1 MRFVVRLDGC
11 TATPFGSY
19 LKALAVLRLVSE
31 QVDDEARGWWDAD
44 TFTIESLLSRE
55 ELIAFFLQSYSPTPI
70 VAPWNGGSGFYPK
83 DNKEGI
89 DSIAASTGE
98 PFKAYREVIL
108 ACRAFAPVQQ
118 GKVEKDAKAEDE
130 RRRRIL
136 LLCRSELPDSS
147 VEWLDAALGIAAD
160 GSRAFAPVLGTGGN
174 EGRLDYTNNFMS
186 RVSSLLLNSSKT
198 AADLLA
204 HALFGSYASALQ
216 GDAAGQ
222 YDPGRAGGANQG
234 PGVEAGCVTNP
245 WDFVLTMEGAVAWAS
260 GLYRRHGV
268 SYRSFLCSPFTVRAT
283 TVGYGSASQEDD
295 ARAEIWAPLWLRR
308 ARYQE
313 IRILL
318 REGRA
323 AVDGRAAETGLEFAE
338 AATSLGVDRSIDRF
352 VRYSLLKRRGD
363 SYVALPTG
371 IFPAR
376 YRSESDRIRELQS
389 VIAEVERWEIPKGSE
404 KLRRRLDSAMYET
417 LLHGGSVRL
426 RTTVAALGRW
436 LRHIVTTS
444 DAFLPPAR
452 LDGAAWIAACGT
464 DCVEVRMAGAL
475 ASLYDPE
482 AGSLR
487 NNLTRGLKKQF
498 AWIGR
503 NLPERLLA
511 VLDLRQ
517 RGYSYSEDS
526 RPFDGRIQV
535 NAGDATLFIEGST
548 DDDLIEDLLFG
559 FTCFRWNAPARL
571 DASAAEVLPVFAALK
586 YSYLP
591 DRVLVNGN
599 EKRLR
604 ADPRIPAILRAGDT
618 ARAAGIAID
627 RLRVAGLRPVKGV
640 YHGGIDPQRLGAA
653 LLIPMYGLSDAI
665 LHEELKNSARA

>member
-31 QVDDEARGWWDAD
+31 QADEEARGWWVAD
-44 TFTIESLLSRE
+44 TLMIESRLSRE
-55 ELIAFFLQSYSPTPI
+55 ELIAFFLQSYRPTPI

-89 DSIAASTGE
+89 EAIAKSKDE
-98 PFKAYREVIL
+98 RFELYRHVIS

-130 RRRRIL
+130 RRTKIL

-186 RVSSLLLNSSKT
+186 RAASLLLNPGKT

-204 HALFGSYASALQ
+204 NALFGSYTSALQ

-222 YDPGRAGGANQG
+222 FDPGRAGGANQG
-234 PGVEAGCVTNP
+234 PGIEAGCATNP

-260 GLYRRHGV
+260 GLYRRQGV

-283 TVGYGSASQEDD
+283 TVGYGSASENDA
-295 ARAEIWAPLWLRR
+295 ARAEIWTPLWSRR

-313 IRILL
+313 IRVLL

-323 AVDGRAAETGLEFAE
+323 AVDGRAAETGLQFAE

-371 IFPAR
+371 TFSAG
-376 YRSESDRIRELQS
+376 YRSESDRIRELES

-404 KLRRRLDSAMYET
+404 KLRRRLNSAMYET
-417 LLHGGSVRL
+417 LLHGGCARL
-426 RTTVAALGRW
+426 RTTVAALGCW
-436 LRHIVTTS
+436 LRHIATTS
-444 DAFLPPAR
+444 DASLPQPR
-452 LDGAAWIAACGT
+452 LEADAWLDACGT
-464 DCVEVRMAGAL
+464 DCVEVRIAAAL
-475 ASLYDPE
+475 ASLYDRE
-482 AGSLR
+482 AGPLR
-487 NNLTRGLKKQF
+487 NNLTRALKKDF
-498 AWIGR
+498 AWTGR
-503 NLPERLLA
+503 DLSERLLS
-511 VLDLRQ
+511 VLDRRQ
-517 RGYSYSEDS
+517 KAYSYGEDT

-535 NAGDATLFIEGST
+535 RAGDATLFIEGST

-559 FTCFRWNAPARL
+559 FTCLRWNVPARL

-591 DRVLVNGN
+591 DPVMVNGN

-604 ADPRIPAILRAGDT
+604 ADSRVPAILRAGDIE
-618 ARAAGIAID
+618 RAAGIAID
-627 RLRVAGLRPVKGV
+627 RLRIAGLRPVRGV
-640 YHGGIDPQRLGAA
+640 YHGGVDPRRLGAA
-653 LLIPMYGLSDAI
+653 LLIPIYGLSDAI
-665 LHEELKNSARA
+665 LHEELTNSARA